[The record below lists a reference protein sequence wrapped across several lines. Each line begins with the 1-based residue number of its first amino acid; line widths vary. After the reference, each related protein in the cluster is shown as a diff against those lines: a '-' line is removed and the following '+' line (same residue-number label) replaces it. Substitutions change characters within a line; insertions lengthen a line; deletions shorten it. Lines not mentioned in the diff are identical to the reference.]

1 MFPLVTKELLEE
13 LDTRFPDRSPQPD
26 EDYPGLR
33 WRGGQRSVVE
43 FLKQIHEDQI
53 ASQLGE

>member
-1 MFPLVTKELLEE
+1 MFPHVSKELLTE
-13 LDTRFPDRSPQPD
+13 LDNRFPDRAPQLS
-26 EDYPGLR
+26 EDYSTLR
-33 WRGGQRSVVE
+33 WRGGQRSVIE